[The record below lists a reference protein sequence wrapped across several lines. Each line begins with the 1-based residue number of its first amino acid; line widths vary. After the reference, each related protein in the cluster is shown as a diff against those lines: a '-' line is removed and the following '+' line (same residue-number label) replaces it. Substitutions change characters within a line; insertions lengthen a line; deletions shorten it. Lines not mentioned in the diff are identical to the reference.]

1 MTGTAAHITP
11 IAEIDHRKVANGEI
25 GKVTK
30 KLQNLYADVILGKN
44 KKYANWCTPVFS
56 KK

>member
-11 IAEIDHRKVANGEI
+11 IAEIDRRKIAGGKIGE
-25 GKVTK
+25 VTG
-30 KLQNLYADVILGKN
+30 KLQKIYADVILGKN
-44 KKYANWCTPVFS
+44 KKYMAWCTSVF

>member
-11 IAEIDHRKVANGEI
+11 ISEIDRRKIANGEI

-30 KLQNLYADVILGKN
+30 KLQKLYAEVILGKN
-44 KKYANWCTPVFS
+44 KKYAKWCSPVY